1 MNNGSFFTY
10 FDDWSSIGGLI
21 SRPFYGCPFQSLII
35 WFRGAMLPQK
45 HLWGPQKKR
54 KRNKKNLLIIVMYNY
69 LSLYLFSIIYGCFMD
84 KAYMCIAIGRWETGI
99 TKQGLSMSPLKIAP
113 KNIFW
118 GD

>member
-1 MNNGSFFTY
+1 MNNGSFLPILKIGAVLEALFLHPFTAAP
-10 FDDWSSIGGLI
+10 SNLCS
-21 SRPFYGCPFQSLII
+21 YGFLEQCCLKNICGTS
-35 WFRGAMLPQK
+35 
-45 HLWGPQKKR
+45 KKRR

-84 KAYMCIAIGRWETGI
+84 KAYMCIAFGRWETEI
-99 TKQGLSMSPLKIAP
+99 TKQGLRMSPLKIAH